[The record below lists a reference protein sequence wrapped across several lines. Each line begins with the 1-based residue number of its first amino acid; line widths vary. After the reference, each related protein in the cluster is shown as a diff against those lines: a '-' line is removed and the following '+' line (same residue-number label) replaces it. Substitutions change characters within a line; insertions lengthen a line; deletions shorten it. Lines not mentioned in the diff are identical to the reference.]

1 MRHSN
6 NSWKLRGA
14 GVLASLALV
23 MGPGTASATFF
34 TTEASFSAA
43 NTGLALL
50 DFEGIAAP
58 GTFIPLGSLPIANGN
73 ITSPGNSIAIS
84 DSAFFFATPS
94 AVLFDNRFGG
104 TIAFTFG
111 PNVNAVG
118 FDVGVGFNGGNGF
131 FDVFDGLTLLDSQ
144 IVAESNQNTMSG
156 FVGWSGLGDIT
167 NVTFRTD
174 GNAFPLIDNLRFG
187 SAAQTI
193 PEPTSLGLIGL
204 TLVGMGFSRRQ
215 EIGRAHV

>member
-50 DFEGIAAP
+50 DFEGIAPP
-58 GTFIPLGSLPIANGN
+58 GSFIPLGSFPFANGT
-73 ITSPGNSIAIS
+73 ITSPNNSIAIS
-84 DSAFFFATPS
+84 DSVLFATPS
-94 AVLFDNRFGG
+94 DVLFDNIFGG

-118 FDVGVGFNGGNGF
+118 FDVGVGFSGGNGF

-144 IVAESNQNTMSG
+144 TVAESNQNTMSG

-167 NVTFRTD
+167 SVTFRTASS
-174 GNAFPLIDNLRFG
+174 AFPLIDNLRFG
-187 SAAQTI
+187 GAAQTI

-215 EIGRAHV
+215 GRA